1 MRRKFLIFSFLIL
14 LFNFSSYSQKYLKG
28 VVYEKEKNG
37 EQTKFTPLPS
47 ASVVWKG
54 TTNGTVTDVNGK
66 FKLVKP
72 NIKPLYLI
80 VSYVGY
86 KTDTLRVSESESE
99 INIVL
104 QESNVLSEVEISAR
118 KEAEYIDKLS
128 AIKTEVISTAG
139 LQRLACCNLSES
151 FEGSGTVDVSFSD
164 AVTGAKQIQMLGL
177 AGIYSQM
184 MAENVPMIRG
194 LAAPFG
200 LSYVPGTWMES
211 IQVSK
216 GTSSVINGYE
226 SITGQINVE
235 FKKPTKSEKLH
246 VNMYGN
252 NEGKGEI
259 NIYSAQKI
267 SPKLSTMTM
276 LHGEMQALKGDM
288 NKDSFIDLPLSKQFN
303 IYHRWDYE
311 VEGKFCNQYGLKVM
325 YDDRLGG
332 QMNFNPLT
340 DKGSTSSYGVG
351 VTTQR
356 YELIAKHG
364 FFLPKPGTSIGIQ
377 TVGSYHKQDSYF
389 GLNEYEGSQKS
400 FYGNIIYQTI
410 IGTSDHKLSLG
421 GSYMYD
427 GYDEH
432 VQVSTLDTNFKVNE
446 SVPGA
451 FVQYTYDHNKIWSLI
466 AGFRADYH
474 STYGTFLTPR
484 IHFKYNLSENSAI
497 RISGGKGYRSPH
509 SIAENVG
516 LLASSRQWVFTE
528 ELKAEEAWNYGIS
541 YTQDIRLADEKKIS
555 LSLDAFRTD
564 FINQVIVDIDSDLR
578 KVILSNLD
586 GQSFSNSFQANITFK
601 VIKQLEFSLIGRYN
615 DVKQTYEKML
625 MQKPM
630 VSPYKGLITASYS
643 TKHEKWSFDITNQF
657 IGKTKL
663 PATNTNP
670 VEHQMSSTAP
680 AYYILHAQI
689 TKRFKHIDIYV
700 GGENLTNFTQM
711 HSIISASDP
720 FGQYFDSSM
729 IWGPIIGRMFYA
741 GLRLKIH

>member
-1 MRRKFLIFSFLIL
+1 MSFFS
-14 LFNFSSYSQKYLKG
+14 
-28 VVYEKEKNG
+28 
-37 EQTKFTPLPS
+37 
-47 ASVVWKG
+47 
-54 TTNGTVTDVNGK
+54 
-66 FKLVKP
+66 
-72 NIKPLYLI
+72 
-80 VSYVGY
+80 
-86 KTDTLRVSESESE
+86 
-99 INIVL
+99 
-104 QESNVLSEVEISAR
+104 
-118 KEAEYIDKLS
+118 
-128 AIKTEVISTAG
+128 
-139 LQRLACCNLSES
+139 LACCNLSES
-151 FEGSGTVDVSFSD
+151 FEGSGTVDVNFSD

-184 MAENVPMIRG
+184 MAENMPMIRG

-235 FKKPTKSEKLH
+235 FKKPQKAEKLY

-259 NIYSAQKI
+259 NIYGAQKI
-267 SPKLSTMTM
+267 SPKVSTLTM
-276 LHGEMQALKGDM
+276 LHGEMQALRVDM
-288 NKDSFIDLPLSKQFN
+288 NKDSFIDLPVSKQFN

-332 QMNFNPLT
+332 QMNFNPAT
-340 DKGSTSSYGVG
+340 DKGTNSSYGVG

-356 YELIAKHG
+356 YELNAKHG

-377 TVGSYHKQDSYF
+377 TTGTYHKQDSYF
-389 GLNEYEGSQKS
+389 GLNEYQGSQKS

-410 IGTSDHKLSLG
+410 LGTSDHKLSLG

-427 GYDEH
+427 GYNEH
-432 VQVSTLDTNFKVNE
+432 VQVSTLDTNFIVNE
-446 SVPGA
+446 NVPGA
-451 FVQYTYDHNKIWSLI
+451 FMQYTYDHAKIWSLI

-474 STYGTFLTPR
+474 SLYGTFLTPR
-484 IHFKYNLSENSAI
+484 LHFKYNFSENSSL
-497 RISGGKGYRSPH
+497 RLSGGKGYRSPH
-509 SIAENVG
+509 SIAENIG
-516 LLASSRQWVFTE
+516 LLASSRQWAFSE

-541 YTQDIRLADEKKIS
+541 FTQDIRLADEKKIS
-555 LSLDAFRTD
+555 FSLDAFRTD
-564 FINQVIVDIDSDLR
+564 FVNQVIVDIESDLR
-578 KVILSNLD
+578 KVTLSNLH

-601 VIKQLEFSLIGRYN
+601 VIKRLEFSLIGRYN
-615 DVKQTYEKML
+615 DVKQTYENML

-643 TKHEKWSFDITNQF
+643 TKFDKWSFDVTNQF
-657 IGKTKL
+657 IGKSML
-663 PATNTNP
+663 PSTSANP
-670 VEHQMSSTAP
+670 VEYQMMEMSP

-689 TKRFKHIDIYV
+689 TRRFKHMDIYI

-711 HSIISASDP
+711 NSIISASNP
-720 FGQYFDSSM
+720 FNQYFDSSM

-741 GLRLKIH
+741 GLRFKIK

>member
-1 MRRKFLIFSFLIL
+1 MGRKFIVFLSLIFLIS
-14 LFNFSSYSQKYLKG
+14 FSSFSQKYLNG
-28 VVYEKEKNG
+28 TVFEKIKEGEKS
-37 EQTKFTPLPS
+37 KFSPIPS
-47 ASVVWKG
+47 SSVVWKG
-54 TTNGTVTDVNGK
+54 TTNGTITDNSGK
-66 FKLVKP
+66 FKLLKP
-72 NIKPLYLI
+72 NISPLYLI

-86 KTDTLRVSESESE
+86 ATDTIRVSESETDL
-99 INIVL
+99 NVVL
-104 QESNVLSEVEISAR
+104 QESNILSEVEVSSR
-118 KEAEYIDKLS
+118 KEAAYIDKMS
-128 AIKTEVISTAG
+128 AIKTEVISTTG

-151 FEGSGTVDVSFSD
+151 FEGSGTVDVNFSD

-184 MAENVPMIRG
+184 MAENIPMIRG

-235 FKKPTKSEKLH
+235 FKKPEKAEKLY
-246 VNMYGN
+246 VNVYGN
-252 NEGKGEI
+252 NSGKGEI
-259 NIYSAQKI
+259 NVYGAQKI

-276 LHGEMQALKGDM
+276 LHGEMQALKVDM
-288 NKDSFIDLPLSKQFN
+288 NKDSFIDLPVSKQFN
-303 IYHRWDYE
+303 LYQRLDYK
-311 VEGKFCNQYGLKVM
+311 VDGKFCNQYGLKVM

-332 QMNFNPLT
+332 QMNFNPTT
-340 DKGSTSSYGVG
+340 DKGTTSSYGVG

-356 YELIAKHG
+356 YELSAKHG

-377 TVGSYHKQDSYF
+377 TVGSYHKQNSYF
-389 GLNEYEGSQKS
+389 GLNDYEGTQKS

-410 IGTSDHKLSLG
+410 LGTSDHKLSLG

-427 GYDEH
+427 GYNEH
-432 VQVSTLDTNFKVNE
+432 VQVSTLDTNFIVNE
-446 SVPGA
+446 NVPGA
-451 FVQYTYDHNKIWSLI
+451 FMQYTYDHAKIWSVI

-474 STYGTFLTPR
+474 SLYGTFLTPR
-484 IHFKYNLSENSAI
+484 LHFKYNFSENSSL
-497 RISGGKGYRSPH
+497 RLSGGKGYRSPH
-509 SIAENVG
+509 SIIENIG
-516 LLASSRQWVFTE
+516 LLASSRQWLFSE
-528 ELKAEEAWNYGIS
+528 KLKAEEAWNYGIS
-541 YTQDIRLADEKKIS
+541 FTQDIKLGGEKKIS

-564 FINQVIVDIDSDLR
+564 FVNQVIVDIESDLR
-578 KVILSNLD
+578 KVTLSNLH

-601 VIKQLEFSLIGRYN
+601 VIKRLEFSLIGRYN
-615 DVKQTYEKML
+615 DVKQTYENML

-643 TKHEKWSFDITNQF
+643 TKFDKWSFDITNQF
-657 IGKTKL
+657 IGKTML
-663 PATNTNP
+663 PSTIANP
-670 VEHQMSSTAP
+670 VEYQMMSMAP

-689 TKRFKHIDIYV
+689 TRRFKHMDVYV

-711 HSIISASDP
+711 NSIISASNP
-720 FGQYFDSSM
+720 FNQYFDSSM

-741 GLRLKIH
+741 GLRFKIK